1 MILQI
6 INLSHKEVFKKYSIL
21 YNIYRD
27 VYRYGLLA
35 MEIRSL
41 PKKLANTTQ
50 KIILSNGEIC
60 YKYSRLDSEQF
71 NILFTGSLS
80 DLFNLSRKILTNG
93 DEELGYQLLNCI
105 NNYEKYDDKSYK
117 IGEKLFSF
125 NKAYVMGILN
135 VTKDSFSD
143 GGKNYNK
150 NDAINYALKMIENG
164 ADVIDIGG
172 ESTRPGAEGISVKEE
187 IERIIPVVKGVINKN
202 PNSIISI
209 DTTKSKVAELALQE
223 GAKIINDVN
232 AFKKDPELI
241 KVVKKYNAS
250 YILMHMKGT
259 PKNMQDNP
267 TYNDVVK
274 EIYDFLFNKIKEIKK
289 LGINNIFIDPGIGF
303 GKKVEDNFQLL
314 KRLEDFK
321 SLGHPLLVGVSRKSF
336 IGKTLD
342 IDVDKRDT
350 ASAIVEALAIKNGT
364 KIIRTHNVENG
375 VQICKL
381 LNNLN

>member
-1 MILQI
+1 
-6 INLSHKEVFKKYSIL
+6 VFKKYSVL

-41 PKKLANTTQ
+41 PKKLTNTIQ
-50 KIILSNGEIC
+50 KVILGNGEIC

-105 NNYEKYDDKSYK
+105 NNYEKYDDNSYK

-125 NKAYVMGILN
+125 NKAFVMGILN

-143 GGKNYNK
+143 AGKNFNK
-150 NDAINYALKMIENG
+150 KNAINYAIKMVENG
-164 ADVIDIGG
+164 ADIIDIGG
-172 ESTRPGAEGISVKEE
+172 ESTRPGADGVSIKEE
-187 IERIIPVVKGVINKN
+187 IKRIIPVVKGILNKY
-202 PNSIISI
+202 PNAIISI

-241 KVVKKYNAS
+241 NVVKKYNAS

-267 TYNDVVK
+267 SYNDVVK

-289 LGINNIFIDPGIGF
+289 IGINNIFIDPGIGF

-321 SLGHPLLVGVSRKSF
+321 SLGYPLLVGVSRKSF
-336 IGKTLD
+336 IGKSLEL
-342 IDVDKRDT
+342 DVDRRDT
-350 ASAIVEALAIKNGT
+350 ASAIVEALAIRNGA